1 MGVNSLTILGD
12 IITQLT
18 SRVEYI
24 QFHTLLHPMILGMG
38 YLTND
43 TFI

>member
-12 IITQLT
+12 ILTQLT
-18 SRVEYI
+18 SSVEYI
-24 QFHTLLHPMILGMG
+24 QFHTLHPMIRGTC

-43 TFI
+43 TFV

>member
-12 IITQLT
+12 IHTQLT
-18 SRVEYI
+18 SSVEYI
-24 QFHTLLHPMILGMG
+24 QFHTLHPTILGMF

-43 TFI
+43 TFV